1 MSKMLHK
8 FRGTLVGALVGDC
21 LGSNYEG
28 VSSTLPWGEV
38 TDYTLERIK
47 DEKEPI
53 HYTDDTAMTRAICK
67 SLTEEKKYDNRSM
80 AKAFVQEFFKEPGR
94 GYGAAVG
101 TVFKRLRDTN
111 PEDVTL
117 PARSQFDGQG
127 SYGNGAAMRISPVA
141 LYSRSS
147 SEVQKNAQE
156 NALITHAHINGV
168 NGAVLQAEAVFK
180 ALPLEPPNLNTY
192 KFIDDLLEV
201 AKKLE
206 EEYKESSKEKEDGG
220 HISTSSP
227 QKKPFSYFKKL
238 KEMKELLNKGETLE
252 PETVVETFGNGIRAE
267 EAVPAAI
274 FSFLHKGRESFQES
288 VNYAISL
295 GGDTDTIASMAGA
308 ISGAYWGVN
317 EIPELWKSKCEG
329 VEEAIE
335 FANKIFELK
344 EERKDDE

>member
-1 MSKMLHK
+1 M
-8 FRGTLVGALVGDC
+8 VC
-21 LGSNYEG
+21 LSSILLLFIYSF
-28 VSSTLPWGEV
+28 VSSLFV
-38 TDYTLERIK
+38 FFS
-47 DEKEPI
+47 
-53 HYTDDTAMTRAICK
+53 
-67 SLTEEKKYDNRSM
+67 SLS
-80 AKAFVQEFFKEPGR
+80 
-94 GYGAAVG
+94 
-101 TVFKRLRDTN
+101 
-111 PEDVTL
+111 
-117 PARSQFDGQG
+117 
-127 SYGNGAAMRISPVA
+127 
-141 LYSRSS
+141 
-147 SEVQKNAQE
+147 
-156 NALITHAHINGV
+156 
-168 NGAVLQAEAVFK
+168 
-180 ALPLEPPNLNTY
+180 
-192 KFIDDLLEV
+192 
-201 AKKLE
+201 
-206 EEYKESSKEKEDGG
+206 G